1 MSAITPTAPM
11 SRLSRQTVRTSWPA
25 YLGAFVALA
34 TGVVLIAT
42 TVNLIGS
49 VDATLSTGVTQE
61 QRQELDDLTS
71 MFGMMSAVSLFMA
84 IFVVGSTFGFVVA
97 TRRRELGLLRLI
109 GATGRQIRRR
119 VLGES
124 TVVALAA
131 VVVGCLIA
139 TPLTSPLLTLLRHIG
154 ITEQHLV
161 APVPWLT
168 WAIAV
173 PTGMVVAL
181 MGAWRSSRRAAKVPP
196 SAALREAAIERGR
209 PGIVQLIVGTLCLG
223 TVVAAIVLAREAE
236 ALFALVASI
245 LLPEI
250 IVIGLMCFGTLLV
263 PRFAALLARPFI
275 HRDVAARLARDEL
288 RATVRTTTSVAAPVI
303 AISAVA
309 GSMLLA
315 LSFTAD
321 WSSAQDRAHLH
332 APLVVQPGAGH
343 ESDVAATLSADP
355 SIRLID
361 ERHALTVELGG
372 EGLDQIEV
380 DAVDVTTATAARGLR
395 SGRGDLTMLHGP
407 TAAVSETWV
416 SDSGTGLGGH
426 LEAWIAGHRVDLH
439 IVAIVPDAPGLYGE
453 VLLPADLVA
462 DELDGSPAT
471 ELFVVL
477 EPGADVAAVRASLD
491 QTLTGTGSQVLTADE
506 WIDAITD
513 QVRQSNN
520 FGLMIV
526 LGPAAFYAAI
536 AVVNA
541 TLIGA
546 TQRRRQHE
554 ALSLLGATR
563 DQLRRTALWQ
573 AAVITGAGLVL
584 GGMTTGFV
592 GWLVRLAVTTD
603 LAGTG
608 EIVPM
613 TVPWLPLIAI
623 ALACGAL
630 ALAAAGAGVR
640 GSRSRAEASWSS
652 L

>member
-1 MSAITPTAPM
+1 MSAITPKAPM
-11 SRLSRQTVRTSWPA
+11 SRLSHQTVRTSWPA
-25 YLGAFVALA
+25 YLGAFIRLVAVCL
-34 TGVVLIAT
+34 LIT
-42 TVNLIGS
+42 TTINLVGS

-61 QRQELDDLTS
+61 QRQELDGLTS
-71 MFGMMSAVSLFMA
+71 MFGMMSAVSLFLA

-109 GATGRQIRRR
+109 GATGRQIRRL

-139 TPLTSPLLTLLRHIG
+139 TTLASPVLTLFRR

-161 APVPWLT
+161 APAPWLA
-168 WAIAV
+168 WAIAA

-196 SAALREAAIERGR
+196 SAALREAAVERGR
-209 PGIVQLIVGTLCLG
+209 PSIVQWIVGTLCLA

-245 LLPEI
+245 LLPEVM
-250 IVIGLMCFGTLLV
+250 VIGLMCFGTLLV
-263 PRFAALLARPFI
+263 PRLAALLARPFI

-288 RATVRTTTSVAAPVI
+288 RAAVRTTTSVAAPVI

-321 WSSAQDRAHLH
+321 WTSAQDRAHLH
-332 APLVVQPGAGH
+332 APLVVQTGAGH
-343 ESDVAATLSADP
+343 DVASTFSADP

-361 ERHALTVELGG
+361 ERHTLTLELGG
-372 EGLDQIEV
+372 EGFDQIEV
-380 DAVDVTTATAARGLR
+380 DAVDVPTATAARGLR
-395 SGRGDLTMLHGP
+395 TSRGDLTRLYGP

-426 LEAWIAGHRVDLH
+426 LEAWIGGHRVDLH
-439 IVAIVPDAPGLYGE
+439 IVAVVPDAPDLYGE
-453 VLLPADLVA
+453 VLVPADLVA

-491 QTLTGTGSQVLTADE
+491 HTLTGT
-506 WIDAITD
+506 
-513 QVRQSNN
+513 
-520 FGLMIV
+520 
-526 LGPAAFYAAI
+526 
-536 AVVNA
+536 
-541 TLIGA
+541 
-546 TQRRRQHE
+546 
-554 ALSLLGATR
+554 
-563 DQLRRTALWQ
+563 
-573 AAVITGAGLVL
+573 
-584 GGMTTGFV
+584 
-592 GWLVRLAVTTD
+592 
-603 LAGTG
+603 
-608 EIVPM
+608 
-613 TVPWLPLIAI
+613 
-623 ALACGAL
+623 
-630 ALAAAGAGVR
+630 
-640 GSRSRAEASWSS
+640 
-652 L
+652 

>member
-1 MSAITPTAPM
+1 MSAITPKAPM
-11 SRLSRQTVRTSWPA
+11 SRLSHQTVRTSWPA

-42 TVNLIGS
+42 TINLIGS
-49 VDATLSTGVTQE
+49 VDATLLTGVTQE
-61 QRQELDDLTS
+61 QRQGLDGLTS

-109 GATGRQIRRR
+109 GATGRQIRRL

-139 TPLTSPLLTLLRHIG
+139 TPLASPVLTLLRHIG

-161 APVPWLT
+161 APAPWLA
-168 WAIAV
+168 WAIAA

-196 SAALREAAIERGR
+196 SAALREAAVERGR
-209 PGIVQLIVGTLCLG
+209 PSIVQSIVGTLCLA

-245 LLPEI
+245 LLPEV

-275 HRDVAARLARDEL
+275 HHNVAARLARDEL
-288 RATVRTTTSVAAPVI
+288 RAAVRTTTSVAAPVI

-321 WSSAQDRAHLH
+321 WTSAQDRAHLH

-343 ESDVAATLSADP
+343 DVAATLSADP

-361 ERHALTVELGG
+361 ERHALTMELGG
-372 EGLDQIEV
+372 EGFDQIEV

-395 SGRGDLTMLHGP
+395 TSRGDLTMLHGP

-426 LEAWIAGHRVDLH
+426 LEAWIGGHRVDLH
-439 IVAIVPDAPGLYGE
+439 IVAIVPDAPDLYGE

-471 ELFVVL
+471 KLFIVL
-477 EPGADVAAVRASLD
+477 EPGAEVAAVRASLD
-491 QTLTGTGSQVLTADE
+491 HTLTGTGSEVLTADE
-506 WIDAITD
+506 WIDAATD

-546 TQRRRQHE
+546 TQRRRPQE
-554 ALSLLGATR
+554 VLSLLGATR

-584 GGMTTGFV
+584 GGITTGFV

-630 ALAAAGAGVR
+630 ALAAAGAGVH
-640 GSRSRAEASWSS
+640 GSRSRATASWSS

>member
-1 MSAITPTAPM
+1 MSVITPKAPM
-11 SRLSRQTVRTSWPA
+11 SRLSHQTVRTSWPA
-25 YLGAFVALA
+25 YLGAFVALVS
-34 TGVVLIAT
+34 GVVLIAT
-42 TVNLIGS
+42 TINLVGS

-61 QRQELDDLTS
+61 QRQELDGLTS
-71 MFGMMSAVSLFMA
+71 MFGMMSAVSVFMA

-97 TRRRELGLLRLI
+97 TRRQELGLLRLI
-109 GATGRQIRRR
+109 GATGRQIRRL

-139 TPLTSPLLTLLRHIG
+139 TPLASPVLTLVHHIG

-161 APVPWLT
+161 APAPWLA
-168 WAIAV
+168 WAIAA

-196 SAALREAAIERGR
+196 SAALREAAVERGR
-209 PGIVQLIVGTLCLG
+209 PSILQWIVGTLCLA

-245 LLPEI
+245 LLPEV

-275 HRDVAARLARDEL
+275 HHDVAARLARDEL
-288 RATVRTTTSVAAPVI
+288 RAAVRTTTSVAAPVI

-321 WSSAQDRAHLH
+321 WTSAQDRAHLH

-343 ESDVAATLSADP
+343 ESGVAATLSADR

-361 ERHALTVELGG
+361 ERHILTVALGG
-372 EGLDQIEV
+372 EGFDQIEV
-380 DAVDVTTATAARGLR
+380 DAVDVPTATAARGLR
-395 SGRGDLTMLHGP
+395 TSRGDLTMLHGP

-426 LEAWIAGHRVDLH
+426 LEAWIGGHRVDLH
-439 IVAIVPDAPGLYGE
+439 VVAVVPDAPDLFGE

-477 EPGADVAAVRASLD
+477 ERGADVAAVRASLD
-491 QTLTGTGSQVLTADE
+491 HTLTGTGSEVLTADE
-506 WIDAITD
+506 WIEAVTE

-546 TQRRRQHE
+546 TQRRRPHE
-554 ALSLLGATR
+554 ALSLLGATG
-563 DQLRRTALWQ
+563 
-573 AAVITGAGLVL
+573 I
-584 GGMTTGFV
+584 
-592 GWLVRLAVTTD
+592 
-603 LAGTG
+603 
-608 EIVPM
+608 
-613 TVPWLPLIAI
+613 
-623 ALACGAL
+623 
-630 ALAAAGAGVR
+630 
-640 GSRSRAEASWSS
+640 SS
-652 L
+652 DAQPYGKPQSSPAQVSS

>member
-1 MSAITPTAPM
+1 MSAITPKAPM
-11 SRLSRQTVRTSWPA
+11 SRLSQQTVRTSWPA
-25 YLGAFVALA
+25 YLGAFVALV

-42 TVNLIGS
+42 TINLVGS

-61 QRQELDDLTS
+61 QRQELDDLTA
-71 MFGMMSAVSLFMA
+71 MFGMMSAVSLFLA
-84 IFVVGSTFGFVVA
+84 TFVVGSTFGFVVA

-109 GATGRQIRRR
+109 GATGRQIRRL

-139 TPLTSPLLTLLRHIG
+139 TPLASPVLTLFRR

-161 APVPWLT
+161 APAPWLA
-168 WAIAV
+168 WAIAA

-196 SAALREAAIERGR
+196 SVALREAAVERSR
-209 PGIVQLIVGTLCLG
+209 PSIVQWILGTLCLA

-245 LLPEI
+245 LLPEV

-275 HRDVAARLARDEL
+275 HHDVAARLARDDL
-288 RATVRTTTSVAAPVI
+288 RAAVRTTTSVAAPVI

-321 WSSAQDRAHLH
+321 WTSAQDRAHLH

-343 ESDVAATLSADP
+343 DVAAKLSADP

-361 ERHALTVELGG
+361 ERHAFTVELGG
-372 EGLDQIEV
+372 EGFDQIEV
-380 DAVDVTTATAARGLR
+380 DAVNVTTATAARGLR
-395 SGRGDLTMLHGP
+395 TSRGDLTMLHGP

-426 LEAWIAGHRVDLH
+426 FEAWIGGHRVDLH
-439 IVAIVPDAPGLYGE
+439 IVAIVPDAPDLYGE

-491 QTLTGTGSQVLTADE
+491 HTLAGTGSEVLTADE
-506 WIDAITD
+506 WIDAVTD

-546 TQRRRQHE
+546 AQRRRPHE

-584 GGMTTGFV
+584 GGMITGFV

-623 ALACGAL
+623 ALVCGAL

-640 GSRSRAEASWSS
+640 GSRSRATASWSS

>member
-1 MSAITPTAPM
+1 MSAITPKAPM
-11 SRLSRQTVRTSWPA
+11 SRLSQQTVRTSWPA
-25 YLGAFVALA
+25 YLGAFVALV

-42 TVNLIGS
+42 TINLVGS

-61 QRQELDDLTS
+61 QRQELDDLTA
-71 MFGMMSAVSLFMA
+71 MFGMMSAVSLFLA

-109 GATGRQIRRR
+109 GATGRQIRRL

-139 TPLTSPLLTLLRHIG
+139 TPLASPVLTLFRR

-161 APVPWLT
+161 APAPWLA
-168 WAIAV
+168 WAIAA

-196 SAALREAAIERGR
+196 SVALREAAVERSR
-209 PGIVQLIVGTLCLG
+209 PSIVQWIVGTLCLA

-245 LLPEI
+245 LLPEV

-275 HRDVAARLARDEL
+275 HHDVAARLARDDL
-288 RATVRTTTSVAAPVI
+288 RAAVRTTTSVAAPVI

-321 WSSAQDRAHLH
+321 WTSAQDRAHLH
-332 APLVVQPGAGH
+332 APLVVRPGAGH
-343 ESDVAATLSADP
+343 DVAAKLSADP

-361 ERHALTVELGG
+361 ERHAFTVELGG
-372 EGLDQIEV
+372 EGFDQIEV
-380 DAVDVTTATAARGLR
+380 DAVNVTTATAARGLR
-395 SGRGDLTMLHGP
+395 TSRGDLTMLHGP

-426 LEAWIAGHRVDLH
+426 LEAWIGGHRVDLH
-439 IVAIVPDAPGLYGE
+439 IVAIVPDAPDLYGE

-462 DELDGSPAT
+462 DELDGSPAI
-471 ELFVVL
+471 ELFVVV

-491 QTLTGTGSQVLTADE
+491 HTLAGTGSEVLTADE
-506 WIDAITD
+506 WIDAVTD

-546 TQRRRQHE
+546 AQRRRPHE

-584 GGMTTGFV
+584 GGMITGFV

-623 ALACGAL
+623 ALVCGAL

-640 GSRSRAEASWSS
+640 SSRSRTTASWSS